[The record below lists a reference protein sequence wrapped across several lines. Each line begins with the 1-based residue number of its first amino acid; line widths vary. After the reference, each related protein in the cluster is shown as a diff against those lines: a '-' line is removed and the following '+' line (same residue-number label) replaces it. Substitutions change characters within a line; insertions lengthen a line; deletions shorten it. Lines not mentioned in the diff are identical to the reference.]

1 MGLDSEIN
9 ELVEGSDLYEPKV
22 ITITTTTTTPY
33 HTPYHTPSQP
43 TLSPHPLN
51 PPSYSHSPTPTQPTL
66 LLSLSYSY
74 SPHPLNPPSQP
85 TLSFSYPPQVDLRQV
100 VLPEG
105 HLDALLA
112 QCTAYDAFCQYR
124 SAGLYGLKVTPLWLT
139 HIYQPSLTSRAL
151 RA

>member
-51 PPSYSHSPTPTQPTL
+51 PPSYSHSPTPTHPTL
-66 LLSLSYSY
+66 ST
-74 SPHPLNPPSQP
+74 HPLNPPSP
-85 TLSFSYPPQVDLRQV
+85 SPIPLRLIYVKSFYQKDI
-100 VLPEG
+100 
-105 HLDALLA
+105 
-112 QCTAYDAFCQYR
+112 
-124 SAGLYGLKVTPLWLT
+124 WT
-139 HIYQPSLTSRAL
+139 HF
-151 RA
+151 